1 MIIQISD
8 SDSKNK
14 KYKAVITN
22 GTTKKTI
29 HFGAKGYSD
38 YTIHGDE
45 QRKQNYINRHK
56 KNEDW
61 NKINA
66 GFLSRFILWNKRT
79 IQESISDLNTR
90 YKNIKFVL
98 V

>member
-1 MIIQISD
+1 MIIQISK

-45 QRKQNYINRHK
+45 TRKQNYISRHK
-56 KNEDW
+56 TNEDW
-61 NKINA
+61 NNINA

-79 IQESISDLNTR
+79 VQESISDLNAK
-90 YKNIKFVL
+90 YKNVKFVL

>member
-1 MIIQISD
+1 MIIQISK

-29 HFGAKGYSD
+29 HFGAKGYLD
-38 YTIHGDE
+38 YTLHLDE
-45 QRKQNYINRHK
+45 TRKQNYISRHK
-56 KNEDW
+56 TNEDW
-61 NKINA
+61 NNINA
-66 GFLSRFILWNKRT
+66 GFLSRYVLWNKKT
-79 IQESISDLNTR
+79 VQESISDLNTK